1 MKTLKN
7 AVMVFAVFTILLG
20 VAYPIAVTAVAQL
33 AFPHQANGNLI
44 TENGKVVG
52 SELIG
57 QNFTSPQYFHGRP
70 SVIDYNSSISSG
82 SNLGPTNQKL
92 IDEVSQKIQEIKQED
107 DLSSNATIPS
117 DIVLSS
123 ASGLEPY
130 ISLDSAMIQVPRIAR
145 ARGINEAEVIKIINE
160 NEEHPIGSG
169 TVIVNVLKLNLA
181 LDSLKKNF

>member
-20 VAYPIAVTAVAQL
+20 VVYPMAVTAVAQL
-33 AFPHQANGNLI
+33 AFPHQANGDLI
-44 TENGKVVG
+44 TENGKVLG

-70 SVIDYNSSISSG
+70 SVIDYNSSTSSG

-92 IDEVSQKIQEIKQED
+92 IDEVSQRIQEIKQD
-107 DLSSNATIPS
+107 DGLNSSATIPS

-130 ISLDSAMIQVPRIAR
+130 ISMDSAMIQVPRIAR
-145 ARGINEAEVIKIINE
+145 ARGISEADVIKIINE

-169 TVIVNVLKLNLA
+169 TVIVNVLKLNLV
-181 LDSLKKNF
+181 LDSMK